1 MNAAELFQAAIR
13 LLAQEGLLDIAVVVT
28 RRDSKLS
35 DVLWW
40 STGVLRKELKRKL
53 HAGGIPEAFLKVTNN
68 GDGRW
73 KATVVVLEGV
83 DEKHG
88 QVLLWNFGR
97 KHKRWEQQLH

>member
-1 MNAAELFQAAIR
+1 M
-13 LLAQEGLLDIAVVVT
+13 
-28 RRDSKLS
+28 S

-40 STGVLRKELKRKL
+40 STGVLRKELKHRL
-53 HAGGIPEAFLKVTNN
+53 RRGGIPEAFLKVADNG

-73 KATVVVLEGV
+73 KMTAQVLDGV
-83 DEKHG
+83 DEKRG